1 MRQPGYISLSLIIG
15 SLFNLHTGHVCTR
28 HQSEV
33 RWGVIAKTNTARAPL
48 ISRNLEREPVGPV
61 SSLVIVL
68 VSCLS
73 LIKHN
78 VVSGVR

>member
-1 MRQPGYISLSLIIG
+1 M
-15 SLFNLHTGHVCTR
+15 
-28 HQSEV
+28 

-68 VSCLS
+68 VSCLL